1 MTVAPPERLAVFRIL
16 LGSFVTAYLVI
27 RLPVFIELTSRE
39 TNRFDPAGLFRLG
52 DAPLGAGLYLAL
64 IGLTIPAGIAFTVGW
79 RFRFTG
85 PTFAVLLLVV
95 TSYRSSWGQLLHFE
109 NLMVLHVMVLAP
121 FRAADAWSLDA
132 LRGEDRVAGGASPH
146 VRYHFPLQLAS
157 VIVVVTYVLAG
168 IAKLRYGG
176 LDWVRGDS
184 LRNHIAYAA
193 ARVELLGG
201 SSSPFAAFAVR
212 NAWILPPAAVASIV
226 IELGAPLALISK
238 RTRNVW
244 VALAW
249 LMHAGIL
256 ALMLIVFPS
265 PLLLIAFAP
274 MFELERL
281 AECLGRARP
290 RLSSQRNSA
299 QQRLRRRRTRSST

>member
-1 MTVAPPERLAVFRIL
+1 MKVAPPERLAAFRIM
-16 LGSFVTAYLVI
+16 LGSFVTGYLAI
-27 RLPVFIELTSRE
+27 RLPVFVELTSRDS
-39 TNRFDPAGLFRLG
+39 NRFDPAGLFRLV
-52 DAPLGAGLYLAL
+52 DAPLAAALYLAM
-64 IGLTIPAGIAFTVGW
+64 IALTIIAGVAFTVGW
-79 RFRFTG
+79 RFRVTG

-109 NLMVLHVMVLAP
+109 NLMVLHVVALAP
-121 FRAADAWSLDA
+121 FRAADAWSVDA
-132 LRGEDRVAGGASPH
+132 RTGDEGAAGGVGAH

-226 IELGAPLALISK
+226 IELGAPLALIHK
-238 RTRNVW
+238 RIRNVW
-244 VALAW
+244 VAFAW

-281 AECLGRARP
+281 AGCLGRARP
-290 RLSSQRNSA
+290 RLVSQRNPT
-299 QQRLRRRRTRSST
+299 QQGLRRRRTRSST

>member
-16 LGSFVTAYLVI
+16 LGSFVTGYLAV
-27 RLPVFIELTSRE
+27 RLPVFIELTARE
-39 TNRFDPAGLFRLG
+39 TNRFDPVGLFRLL

-64 IGLTIPAGIAFTVGW
+64 IALTITAGVAFTVGW

-121 FRAADAWSLDA
+121 FRAADAWSVDA
-132 LRGEDRVAGGASPH
+132 GGSHEGVAGWVSPH
-146 VRYHFPLQLAS
+146 VRYNFPLQVAS

-201 SSSPFAAFAVR
+201 NSSPFAAIAVR

-238 RTRNVW
+238 RIRNVW
-244 VALAW
+244 VAFAW
-249 LMHAGIL
+249 LMHTGIL

-281 AECLGRARP
+281 AECLGRART
-290 RLSSQRNSA
+290 RLLSQRNFA